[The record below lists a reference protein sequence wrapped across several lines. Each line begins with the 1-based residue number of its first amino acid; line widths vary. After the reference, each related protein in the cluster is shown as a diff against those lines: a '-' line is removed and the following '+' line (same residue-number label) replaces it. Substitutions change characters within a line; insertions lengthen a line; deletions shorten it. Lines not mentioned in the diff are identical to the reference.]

1 MEVSISLLSI
11 NDLSSLAQSL
21 STQVGV
27 PPGSPLE
34 PTDTIARSILSNT
47 NALKTE
53 VEKIKSTIS
62 KTL

>member
-1 MEVSISLLSI
+1 MFI
-11 NDLSSLAQSL
+11 NDLNSLAQSL

-34 PTDTIARSILSNT
+34 PTATIARSILSNT